1 MLAMLAIRAIFHT
14 GAALYQKN
22 AGFDKDAQDLI
33 GGGRERSGH
42 RMAFLPRRA
51 RRNLPPE
58 SAVAANLELD
68 GERQEID
75 PLDDDASAAEPFGV
89 ALNGRPNDR
98 RGRSNEGS
106 TFGNHSWP

>member
-22 AGFDKDAQDLI
+22 AGFENSGQDLI

-68 GERQEID
+68 GARQEID
-75 PLDDDASAAEPFGV
+75 PLDDDGSAARPFGPD
-89 ALNGRPNDR
+89 LDGRPQHR
-98 RGRSNEGS
+98 CG
-106 TFGNHSWP
+106 